1 MSTRHGGYDGLEVKI
16 MEKMTIPQKR
26 ASVYREWILSKLGN
40 DERYYMSTL
49 YTGIPDGDDLET
61 ALADLADGLYDDDL
75 DDMIDL
81 YRSAKKAS
89 AAGYGKLR
97 RAAILFSGFCRYEHC
112 VGHLVCCGTSYGR
125 QRCGMGNSHRA
136 SRRGYR
142 HCGLLHCKAPDSA

>member
-1 MSTRHGGYDGLEVKI
+1 MSTRPGGHEGLEVKI

-81 YRSAKKAS
+81 YRSAKKAYGKSGYYVKKQLIFNEDEALS
-89 AAGYGKLR
+89 AAGYS
-97 RAAILFSGFCRYEHC
+97 I
-112 VGHLVCCGTSYGR
+112 
-125 QRCGMGNSHRA
+125 
-136 SRRGYR
+136 
-142 HCGLLHCKAPDSA
+142 PDRIYMKH